1 MFPCCSSSLRQ
12 IQISRGSWLG
22 NQNEK
27 RKEGC
32 RFFDIPARRR
42 WISLSIKE
50 HRRKKTNTVCSAVS
64 FWKLGRT
71 KLQNKC
77 PFPFPA
83 PRAEGSLENCLFL
96 AQAGIHDLFIV
107 PEMSGICLTSQSNVK
122 TSWMLHGSFLQAWA
136 TQVSDSRPTH
146 TAISDRRLLLFRIT
160 GGGVEGR
167 EMEEEI
173 MNTYAYS
180 MNSVCFHVS

>member
-1 MFPCCSSSLRQ
+1 MFPCCSSSLGQ

-107 PEMSGICLTSQSNVK
+107 PWDEWHLSDESIKRQNVLDAPRKLFTGLSHAGLWQQADTHRHQWQTSAAVQDH
-122 TSWMLHGSFLQAWA
+122 W
-136 TQVSDSRPTH
+136 
-146 TAISDRRLLLFRIT
+146 RRGRGERN
-160 GGGVEGR
+160 GGGDYEYIR
-167 EMEEEI
+167 L
-173 MNTYAYS
+173 
-180 MNSVCFHVS
+180 FHE